1 MIHLTQRLA
10 HCRHSKNIS
19 SIHFLSSLQ
28 SQFRVIS
35 GMFYEAFLPIVGN
48 AEQLSESQDIKKK
61 SLSPFM
67 SLSYD
72 RTFPA
77 KSAIFPSF
85 FLGNFLM
92 NAGSVGPLAI
102 YD

>member
-1 MIHLTQRLA
+1 MVITVIIAKCALLRIYLSTQVIFLTI
-10 HCRHSKNIS
+10 KKT
-19 SIHFLSSLQ
+19 
-28 SQFRVIS
+28 
-35 GMFYEAFLPIVGN
+35 
-48 AEQLSESQDIKKK
+48 ESQDIKKK
-61 SLSPFM
+61 FLSPFM